1 MTYPLDK
8 LAICN
13 DALAYLGELKID
25 DADLTTPDLTSATG
39 QRGRVCNQFYDVS
52 LQALIEQFGWEVRA
66 AKLQYAP
73 KFEEYEDE
81 FLTSPHDII
90 NITQADPAV
99 VFVKMHG
106 YPDKS
111 HVYIYDINSME
122 ELNNAKYFINRID
135 DDYFSLVGVNTTNF
149 TAYTYEEKTEV
160 DCTFAPGVL
169 ISANLEV
176 FISNESYL
184 TDGSKVVFRVVSGT
198 LPTGVTEGVLYYAR
212 NVRAAGGV
220 GTFFSL
226 SEFLDS
232 DILPYVDSGTTG
244 IRKVRATNTD
254 IGFVRRIQPQA
265 DIRYSYPLP
274 SDMLFPLYLESR
286 MEFSIL
292 RGDLISRDGQA
303 LLFYAGKPTDSA
315 GDIDFSGFGASFMEA
330 LKLKLAINMAPRLGI
345 GFQTA
350 MKTKEAL
357 YQEFQLHFDTA
368 KMFIA
373 RHSNKTI
380 DYSGDFTNRH
390 GVYYRDQRRCYRCD

>member
-73 KFEEYEDE
+73 KFAEYEDE
-81 FLTSPHDII
+81 FLTSPRDIS
-90 NITQADPAV
+90 NITKADPAV
-99 VFVKMHG
+99 VRVNKHG
-106 YPDKS
+106 FPDRS
-111 HVYIYDINSME
+111 HVYIYNIDSME
-122 ELNNAKYFINRID
+122 ELNGAKYFIAVSD
-135 DDYFSLVGVNTTNF
+135 VDSFSLVGVNTTNF
-149 TAYTYEEKTEV
+149 NAYSFTSDSEEI
-160 DCTFAPGVL
+160 CTFQDGIIVGKLETKVNDPQYAP
-169 ISANLEV
+169 
-176 FISNESYL
+176 
-184 TDGSKVVFRVVSGT
+184 SKVVFSLDGGT
-198 LPTGVTEGVLYYAR
+198 LPAGVTEGDIYYAR
-212 NVRAAGGV
+212 NVRAD
-220 GTFFSL
+220 TFDTYFNL
-226 SEFLDS
+226 SETQDGDLLD
-232 DILPYVDSGTTG
+232 YVDSGTPDLEV
-244 IRKVRATNTD
+244 RKVVDAGL
-254 IGFVRRIQPQA
+254 IRRIQPQA

-274 SDMLFPLYLESR
+274 SDMLFPLYLESK

-315 GDIDFSGFGASFMEA
+315 GDIDFAGFGASFMEA

-390 GVYYRDQRRCYRCD
+390 GLYYRDQRRCYRCD